1 MNMSMTA
8 DGKIATAN
16 RAVSSFSSKRD
27 HHHLLSLRATADA
40 VICGART
47 VDLNKVNLGP
57 GGTKYRKLRLK
68 HGLAESNLRIIVSGS
83 GTLESNAHIFR
94 NGGASRKSAAEK
106 PNKSAALSRDGATG
120 AGPIIILTTA
130 RAGKAR
136 ITKLRAVANEVKVFG
151 KKNLNLRAAL
161 RWLHQKW
168 NVRRLICEGGG
179 ELNDAMFR
187 AGLVDELYLT
197 LCPRIIGGSKAP
209 TIAGG
214 LGFPKLAKAEQLK
227 LKTLKQSRNELF
239 LTYTRDC

>member
-40 VICGART
+40 VMCGART

-57 GGTKYRKLRLK
+57 GGPQYRRLRLK
-68 HGLAESNLRIIVSGS
+68 RGLAESNLRIIVSGS
-83 GTLESNAHIFR
+83 GTLDPKAHIFR
-94 NGGASRKSAAEK
+94 NVAASDKGAVTNPS
-106 PNKSAALSRDGATG
+106 
-120 AGPIIILTTA
+120 PIIILTTA

-136 ITKLRAVANEVKVFG
+136 LAKLRAAANEVKVCG
-151 KKNLNLRAAL
+151 KKKLDLHAAL
-161 RWLHQKW
+161 KWLHQKW

-187 AGLVDELYLT
+187 ASLVDELYLT
-197 LCPRIIGGSKAP
+197 LCPCIIGGRKAP
-209 TIAGG
+209 TIADG

-227 LKTLKQSRNELF
+227 LKTLKQSKNELF
-239 LTYTRDC
+239 LTYTRDR

>member
-8 DGKIATAN
+8 DGKIATTN
-16 RAVSSFSSKRD
+16 RVVSSFSSKRD
-27 HHHLLSLRATADA
+27 HNHLLSLRATADA
-40 VICGART
+40 VMCGART

-57 GGTKYRKLRLK
+57 GGPKYRKLRLK
-68 HGLAESNLRIIVSGS
+68 RGLVESNLRIIVSGS
-83 GTLESNAHIFR
+83 GTLDPNAHIFR
-94 NGGASRKSAAEK
+94 NTAASDKGSVK
-106 PNKSAALSRDGATG
+106 NPS
-120 AGPIIILTTA
+120 PIIILTSA

-136 ITKLRAVANEVKVFG
+136 IAKLRAVANEVKVFG
-151 KKNLNLRAAL
+151 KKRPDLRAAL
-161 RWLHQKW
+161 KWLHQKW

-209 TIAGG
+209 TIADG

-227 LKTLKQSRNELF
+227 LKTLKQSKNELF
-239 LTYTRDC
+239 LTYTRDR